1 MASHE
6 QTVNDCLE
14 LYRSGREG
22 DAFQRLVDLGPQL
35 ADSLIT
41 ACEENH
47 GDEDLQAF
55 ILTVIGEYRDPSK
68 LCYLRH
74 LLRRQEVVIWK
85 ASLDGLVKA
94 GTREALDDIEFVLD
108 SVEDSGKRAWIEEV
122 LIGMKESLGP
132 E

>member
-1 MASHE
+1 MASDE

-14 LYRSGREG
+14 LYRSGRED
-22 DAFQRLVDLGPQL
+22 DAFRSLVNGGSQL
-35 ADSLIT
+35 ADSLIE
-41 ACEENH
+41 ACEESH

-55 ILTVIGEYRDPSK
+55 ILTVIGEYRAPSK

-74 LLRRQEVVIWK
+74 LLRRREVVIWK

-108 SVEDSGKRAWIEEV
+108 SVKEPGKRRWIEEAV
-122 LIGMKESLGP
+122 IGMKKSLGP